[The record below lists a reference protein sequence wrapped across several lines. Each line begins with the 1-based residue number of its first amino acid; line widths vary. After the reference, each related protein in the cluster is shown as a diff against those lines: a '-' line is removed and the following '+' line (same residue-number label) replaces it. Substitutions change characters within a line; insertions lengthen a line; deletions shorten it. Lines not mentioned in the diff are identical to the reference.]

1 MIQEQINE
9 TKPSHEDRTT
19 ETYRIGD
26 AIRELEND
34 LAHQR
39 QFPSRDERTDL
50 IHIYTGFNSPSLTI
64 NKAQCVKWMREHFK
78 NGRRTQPDGQH
89 WVKEGQLYV
98 SLTRSRYWVWVS
110 CGENRFRTEESAAG
124 IQAGEDARDKA
135 FALLRDISAEEAGE
149 EE

>member
-1 MIQEQINE
+1 MQQETQM
-9 TKPSHEDRTT
+9 KPSHEERKT
-19 ETYRIGD
+19 EIYRIGD

-34 LAHQR
+34 LAYQR
-39 QFPSRDERTDL
+39 GFPCRHNGERTNL
-50 IHIYTGFNSPSLTI
+50 IQIHTGFNSPSLNI

-89 WVKEGQLYV
+89 WAKEGQLYV

-124 IQAGEDARDKA
+124 MQAGEDARDEA
-135 FALLRDISAEEAGE
+135 FALIRDISAEEAGE

>member
-1 MIQEQINE
+1 MKMQQETQM
-9 TKPSHEDRTT
+9 KPSHEERKT
-19 ETYRIGD
+19 EIYRIGD

-39 QFPSRDERTDL
+39 QFPCRHNGERTDL
-50 IHIYTGFNSPSLTI
+50 IQIHTGFNSPSLNI

-78 NGRRTQPDGQH
+78 SGRRTQPSEH
-89 WVKEGQLYV
+89 WAKEGQLYV

-124 IQAGEDARDKA
+124 MQAGEDARDKA
-135 FALLRDISAEEAGE
+135 FALITKGE

>member
-1 MIQEQINE
+1 MQQETE
-9 TKPSHEDRTT
+9 MKPSHEERQT
-19 ETYRIGD
+19 EIYRIGD

-50 IHIYTGFNSPSLTI
+50 IHIYTGFNSPSLNI
-64 NKAQCVKWMREHFK
+64 NKAQCVKWMREHF
-78 NGRRTQPDGQH
+78 NSRPTQPSGH
-89 WVKEGQLYV
+89 WAKEGQLYV

-110 CGENRFRTEESAAG
+110 CSENRFRTEESAAG
-124 IQAGEDARDKA
+124 MQAGEDARDEV
-135 FALLRDISAEEAGE
+135 FALIRDISAEEAGE

>member
-1 MIQEQINE
+1 MQQETQM
-9 TKPSHEDRTT
+9 KPSHEERKT
-19 ETYRIGD
+19 EIYRIGD

-39 QFPSRDERTDL
+39 QFPCRHNGERTDL
-50 IHIYTGFNSPSLTI
+50 IQIHTGFNSPSLNI

-78 NGRRTQPDGQH
+78 SGRRTQPSEH
-89 WVKEGQLYV
+89 WAKEGQLYV

-124 IQAGEDARDKA
+124 MQAGEDARDKA
-135 FALLRDISAEEAGE
+135 FALITKGE